1 MKTLWNLLT
10 TTFNDFMADKAL
22 TLAAAIAFYTI
33 FSLGPVLVIVIAV
46 AGFVWGEQAVEGEL
60 VSQISGT
67 VGEGPAQQIE
77 TVIRNASRG
86 AQGIVATIISVVL
99 LIIAATG
106 VFSQV
111 KDSLNTVWD
120 VRPKRGLGVW
130 GIIRD
135 RLFAFLVVLGIA
147 ILLLLVLIAST
158 VTAAISDALP
168 IPPLVMSLID
178 IAASFVIVTVAF
190 AAIFKWLP
198 DVKIAWRDVWAG
210 AAVTAIL
217 FALGK
222 YALGIYLGYT
232 STASVYGAAGSLILV
247 LLWVYYSALIFL
259 FGAEFT
265 QVYARR
271 WGKDIHPG
279 KYAERVGDLERE
291 QRGLSVGKSHQRES
305 RPEKDRDAERREP
318 ATISAAQQ
326 HNERGHRHEPAGRM
340 QESRE
345 EEQRRRNSIESIRP
359 PAGNIGETEDKTGDE
374 TGSATTVTQPHR
386 QHMPAASLPS
396 PSPPPSSLSRQ
407 GDAGPEIKRGL
418 MVALATLAGSALLIA
433 AARNG
438 EQRDRQR
445 RLSAERRLRREQ
457 RASQIS
463 KQLRTGQ
470 RRR

>member
-46 AGFVWGEQAVEGEL
+46 AGLVWGEQAVEGEL

-198 DVKIAWRDVWAG
+198 AVKVAGRDVWAG

-222 YALGIYLGYT
+222 YALGIYLGST
-232 STASVYGAAGSLILV
+232 SAASVYGAAGSLILV

-305 RPEKDRDAERREP
+305 RPEKDRD
-318 ATISAAQQ
+318 
-326 HNERGHRHEPAGRM
+326 
-340 QESRE
+340 
-345 EEQRRRNSIESIRP
+345 
-359 PAGNIGETEDKTGDE
+359 
-374 TGSATTVTQPHR
+374 
-386 QHMPAASLPS
+386 
-396 PSPPPSSLSRQ
+396 
-407 GDAGPEIKRGL
+407 
-418 MVALATLAGSALLIA
+418 
-433 AARNG
+433 
-438 EQRDRQR
+438 
-445 RLSAERRLRREQ
+445 
-457 RASQIS
+457 
-463 KQLRTGQ
+463 
-470 RRR
+470 

>member
-67 VGEGPAQQIE
+67 VGEGAAQQIE
-77 TVIRNASRG
+77 IVIRNASRG

-120 VRPKRGLGVW
+120 VKPKGGLGVW
-130 GIIRD
+130 GVIRD

-178 IAASFVIVTVAF
+178 IAASFAIVTVAF

-318 ATISAAQQ
+318 ATIPAAQQ
-326 HNERGHRHEPAGRM
+326 PNERGYRHEPAGRM
-340 QESRE
+340 QESR

-359 PAGNIGETEDKTGDE
+359 PAGNIGETGDE
-374 TGSATTVTQPHR
+374 TGGATMVKQPLR
-386 QHMPAASLPS
+386 QHMPAASLP
-396 PSPPPSSLSRQ
+396 PPTSPPLSRR

-457 RASQIS
+457 QASHIS
-463 KQLRTGQ
+463 KQLRTRQ
-470 RRR
+470 RRC